1 MKGSTVESMTTF
13 DSTKESLIDLLQSV
27 KQGKTQLPDFQ
38 RGWVWDDDHIR
49 SLLASVSLSFP
60 IGAVM
65 MLQTGNPDVRFKP
78 RLVEGLTLANSPEP
92 ERLILDGQQRLTS
105 LFLALMSGV
114 PVSTRDRR
122 DKPINR
128 WYYLDI
134 AKALSPNGDR
144 EEAIVGI
151 PEDRQIRLKWCQTNG
166 IEPKRCDC
174 IVNKTAISA
183 KTNRM
188 IGGSPPSNYLSRI
201 QKSAGVTPTRMDSI
215 LESHVIE
222 PAVLRSD
229 DFLAFFKTR
238 EKALLDRVEAAMGKP
253 IARDLVQPEADDQGD
268 YEDEGEP
275 EAEMVA

>member
-1 MKGSTVESMTTF
+1 
-13 DSTKESLIDLLQSV
+13 
-27 KQGKTQLPDFQ
+27 
-38 RGWVWDDDHIR
+38 
-49 SLLASVSLSFP
+49 
-60 IGAVM
+60 

-114 PVSTRDRR
+114 AVSTRDRR

>member
-1 MKGSTVESMTTF
+1 MTTF